1 LSEAGW
7 VVGQN
12 VAIEY
17 RWAGGNYDLFPA
29 LAADLVG
36 RQVDVIAT
44 SGGDRSAVAAK
55 KATATISIVSVM
67 GDGPV
72 AAGLIASLARPGG
85 NLTGVSFLTAELI
98 PKRLELLSELVA
110 QTRVLALLV
119 NPTTHRPRAS
129 STTCSRRRVLKGCS
143 FMS

>member
-1 LSEAGW
+1 M
-7 VVGQN
+7 
-12 VAIEY
+12 
-17 RWAGGNYDLFPA
+17 
-29 LAADLVG
+29 
-36 RQVDVIAT
+36 IAT

-119 NPTTHRPRAS
+119 NLTTHSPRAS